1 MRREK
6 KANLRHETRYTSS
19 KSNMC
24 PAPSRKDARKGETLR
39 SRYWCNVAIC
49 LVDPHPMYTHRDK
62 VPGFCWTHCAVSK
75 TAYFPRHLKLSPSL
89 PPLSFA
95 PTIQPHRASSRVR
108 RSRPLMIT
116 YQTLHHHISPWIVA
130 LLLAGRRSG
139 CPAGCITHQ
148 TISPSSANLFSLS
161 HKKATEPVQAVGLCL
176 AKAVRS

>member
-1 MRREK
+1 MPRPESEACTQGRDAPEPV
-6 KANLRHETRYTSS
+6 LVQCRHLLGRFPSDVYTSGQSTRVLLDTLCS
-19 KSNMC
+19 KQN
-24 PAPSRKDARKGETLR
+24 
-39 SRYWCNVAIC
+39 C
-49 LVDPHPMYTHRDK
+49 L
-62 VPGFCWTHCAVSK
+62 
-75 TAYFPRHLKLSPSL
+75 LSPPPQAFPSL

-116 YQTLHHHISPWIVA
+116 YQTLHHYISPWIVA